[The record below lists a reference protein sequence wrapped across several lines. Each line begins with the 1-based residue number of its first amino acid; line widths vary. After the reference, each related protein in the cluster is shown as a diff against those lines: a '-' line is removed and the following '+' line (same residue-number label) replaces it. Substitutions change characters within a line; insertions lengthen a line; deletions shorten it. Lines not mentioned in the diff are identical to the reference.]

1 MKKII
6 FKYLILLLC
15 VHVQNSYA
23 NLDAIITKPTIH
35 LGILAYRPKEQI
47 IQAYSPLQAYLN
59 RTIPE
64 YEFHI
69 HVLDYIEIEEYVKE
83 KKIDFVFTNPGNYIL
98 LKEKF
103 DLSSPL
109 ATLAVKENGKKTTHF
124 GGVVFTNASSSIQ
137 TLKDLK
143 GKTIATPHLESLGAY
158 QMQALELLKF
168 DIDPKQDVKFVV
180 TNMPHDKVV
189 YAVLNHEADAGF
201 VRTGLLEKMVQE
213 GKLRF
218 EQIRLL
224 NEQHY
229 TPEFPV
235 KVSTALYPE
244 WPMAALSHVDE
255 RIARKVLAAL
265 FMIPDESEI
274 VNALEI
280 YGFNVPQDY
289 SSVEQLL
296 RTLKFAPFDEIPNF
310 SLKDIWLRY
319 HDIVSIVSSILMLIF
334 LIVIYFLI
342 RLNRLVQNNYFKE
355 HYLTNRLQRF
365 AQIIEQSPISIM
377 VTTVEGSITYVNK
390 RFTQMTGFT
399 KDEAIGKN
407 PSILKSDRTSTELY
421 TQLWKQLKD
430 KEIWEGEIINKTK
443 DHQEYIEWAT
453 IAPLYQDDGQ
463 VTHYVAMKEDI
474 TKRKKNEELIQ
485 NLAYYDQLTLLPNR
499 QKLHLD
505 IIDSSPVGCIVFN
518 IDDFK
523 EINDFFGLEA
533 GDKILKQVGLWFKEL
548 GFKTYRTGGDEFT
561 VLLYDTQ
568 VTADILKHRLSI
580 FSHTLEEKEFQIAQE
595 DIALRMSAGVAFGKE
610 NLLIHA
616 DIALH
621 TAKEKKMNYYI
632 YQEAENLEEHYHKNL
647 NMAEQIRKAIVQGRI
662 ICYYQ
667 PIVDSNTHSI
677 IKYETL
683 VRMIDEGG
691 HIITPN
697 EFLPI
702 AQKMKIYSRITQEV
716 IYQACH
722 LFKESSIEFSVNLSI
737 QDIEDEHTM
746 YAILKTIHETKTA
759 HQIVFEI
766 VESHGIDNYDNVQNF
781 ISKVKSLG
789 SKIAVDD
796 FGVGYANFSHILQM
810 NVDYIKIDGSL
821 IQDIVNNPKNIILI
835 QSIIEFAHQLNIKT
849 IAEFVSSEEIYHK
862 VKSLGIDYLQGY
874 YIGKPTALTIL
885 G

>member
-1 MKKII
+1 MLFIQT
-6 FKYLILLLC
+6 
-15 VHVQNSYA
+15 QNASA
-23 NLDAIITKPTIH
+23 NLNAVVEKPKIH
-35 LGILAYRPKEQI
+35 LGILAYRPKNQI
-47 IQAYSPLQAYLN
+47 IKAYSPLKNYLN
-59 RTIPE
+59 QTITE

-69 HVLDYIEIEEYVKE
+69 DVLDYSEMNEYVKE
-83 KKIDFVFTNPGNYIL
+83 KKLDFVFTNPGHYIL

-103 DLSSPL
+103 NLSSPL
-109 ATLAVKENGKKTTHF
+109 TTLAVQENGKKTTHF
-124 GGVVFTNASSSIQ
+124 GGVIFTNASSSIQ

-143 GKTIATPHLESLGAY
+143 NKTIATPHLESLGAY
-158 QMQALELLKF
+158 QMQAKELIKF
-168 DIDPKQDVKFVV
+168 NIDPKQDIKLLV
-180 TNMPHDKVV
+180 TDMPHDKAV

-201 VRTGLLEKMVQE
+201 VRTGLLEKMVKE
-213 GKLRF
+213 GKITF
-218 EQIRLL
+218 NQIRLL

-235 KVSTALYPE
+235 KVSTELYPE
-244 WPMAALSHVDE
+244 WPMAALDHVDE
-255 RIARKVLAAL
+255 TLARKVLAAL
-265 FMIPDESEI
+265 FTIPDQSQI
-274 VNALEI
+274 VNELGI

-289 SSVEQLL
+289 SRVEELL

-310 SLKDIWLRY
+310 SLKDIWLKY
-319 HDIVSIVSSILMLIF
+319 HDIVSIVSSILVLVF
-334 LIVIYFLI
+334 LMIIYYLI
-342 RLNRLVQNNYFKE
+342 RLNRLVQSNYQKE

-365 AQIIEQSPISIM
+365 AQIIEQLPISIM

-390 RFTQMTGFT
+390 KFTQMTGFS

-407 PSILKSDRTSTELY
+407 PSILKSDKTPAELY
-421 TQLWKQLKD
+421 SKLWDQLKNN
-430 KEIWEGEIINKTK
+430 EIWEGEIINQTK
-443 DHQEYIEWAT
+443 DHQDYIEWTT
-453 IAPLYQDDGQ
+453 IAPLYQDDGH

-485 NLAYYDQLTLLPNR
+485 KLAYYDQLTLLPNR
-499 QKLHLD
+499 KKLNLD
-505 IIDSSPVGCIVFN
+505 IIDSVPLGCIVFN
-518 IDDFK
+518 IDGFK
-523 EINDFFGLEA
+523 EINDFFGLDA
-533 GDKILKQVGLWFKEL
+533 GDEILKQVGLWFKEL

-568 VTADILKHRLSI
+568 LTPDILEHRLNI
-580 FSHTLEEKEFQIAQE
+580 FNHTLEEKEFQIFQE
-595 DIALRMSAGVAFGKE
+595 AIALRMSAGVSFGKE

-621 TAKEKKMNYYI
+621 TAKEKKINYYI
-632 YQEAENLEEHYHKNL
+632 YQEIENLEEHYHKNI

-667 PIVDSNTHSI
+667 PIVDSSTSSI

-683 VRMIDEGG
+683 VRMIGEDG
-691 HIITPN
+691 HIIPPN
-697 EFLPI
+697 EFLLI

-716 IYQACH
+716 IYQACN

-746 YAILKTIHETKTA
+746 YAILKTIQETKTA

-766 VESHGIDNYDNVQNF
+766 LESQGIDNYNNVQKF
-781 ISKVKSLG
+781 IAKVKALG
-789 SKIAVDD
+789 SKIAIDD
-796 FGVGYANFSHILQM
+796 FGIGYANFSHILQM

-821 IQDIVNNPKNIILI
+821 IQEIVNNPKNVILI
-835 QSIIEFAHQLNIKT
+835 QSIIQFAHQLNIKT

-862 VKSLGIDYLQGY
+862 VKSLGIDLVQGY
-874 YIGKPTALTIL
+874 YTGKPTALTIL